1 MPALEH
7 DGFTMYESR
16 AISRYVDDVLPGPKL
31 VPEGAKERA
40 AMEQWVSFEQS
51 YFSPVVATVMFERLL
66 KPAGGGTT
74 DEAAVSAALTKLGP
88 VLDVVERRLGASEF
102 LAGSTFSLAD
112 VFFLPHVEV
121 LAMTKATRRSRGVAS
136 CVRGVVETSVRAAFL
151 EEGQGRCE
159 VSGLGIDVLTPGTG
173 ARRPPRASAST
184 CTTWARSRT
193 APSSTARA
201 IAGGRSPSPSG
212 AGQVI
217 KGWDQGVAG
226 MKVGEVR
233 RLTVPADLGY
243 GARGFPPV
251 IPPNATLVFE
261 VELLAVG

>member
-1 MPALEH
+1 MKLYGFPFSTCTRKVLTTLAEKGQEVEFVLVDMTKGEHKQPAHVARQPFGKVPALEH

-121 LAMTKATRRSRGVAS
+121 LAMTKTLEDLAASRPAF
-136 CVRGVVETSVRAAFL
+136 AAWWK
-151 EEGQGRCE
+151 R
-159 VSGLGIDVLTPGTG
+159 VSERPSWKKAKGG
-173 ARRPPRASAST
+173 A
-184 CTTWARSRT
+184 
-193 APSSTARA
+193 
-201 IAGGRSPSPSG
+201 
-212 AGQVI
+212 
-217 KGWDQGVAG
+217 K
-226 MKVGEVR
+226 
-233 RLTVPADLGY
+233 
-243 GARGFPPV
+243 
-251 IPPNATLVFE
+251 
-261 VELLAVG
+261 